1 MPPHASP
8 LPSTCACPAVNPNVE
23 IKEVPARTLVA
34 LSWHGS
40 SPREAEVER
49 RTEQLRQ
56 LMAQAG
62 LKPKAGGKTHVW
74 QYGEG
79 GFGRG
84 WVCAWN
90 MLLPGVCSVVG
101 AGQPGSCGNW
111 GKGPEGAA
119 LVRRCASHA
128 RPHLPVM
135 HAAARTPFPPADP
148 PFQWSIFR
156 TNEVLIEVDGDAARS

>member
-1 MPPHASP
+1 MPQHASTCLHMP

-79 GFGRG
+79 GFWGG
-84 WVCAWN
+84 VDLCVEFFGCLECAPWWEQGS
-90 MLLPGVCSVVG
+90 LAGVAVG
-101 AGQPGSCGNW
+101 ARAQ
-111 GKGPEGAA
+111 KK
-119 LVRRCASHA
+119 RR
-128 RPHLPVM
+128 
-135 HAAARTPFPPADP
+135 
-148 PFQWSIFR
+148 W
-156 TNEVLIEVDGDAARS
+156 